1 MLRFMKAKGQ
11 EEIASFFAILM
22 FAAVAAVIFGVLN
35 FTSGNVEQL
44 ISSEFK
50 DTDLQEALLTF
61 LRTPDQDGKNMA
73 DVMVE
78 MMNKEDAGKNSEDP
92 LLIGFMESTR
102 AYFDYDSKLAWMM
115 AISDAS
121 RADEP
126 YYMFSNRELY
136 ESRGGYFLPVFY
148 RVGRVP
154 DDLESVSVYIPN
166 PYGNAKNIKV
176 MLFRVP
182 VYEESEFKRVKD

>member
-1 MLRFMKAKGQ
+1 
-11 EEIASFFAILM
+11 M
-22 FAAVAAVIFGVLN
+22 FAAVASLIFGILN
-35 FTSGNVEQL
+35 FTSGNVEQR
-44 ISSEFK
+44 ISSEFG

-61 LRTPDQDGKNMA
+61 LRTPNQDGKNMA
-73 DVMVE
+73 DIIVE

-92 LLIGFMESTR
+92 LLLAFMESTR

-121 RADEP
+121 KADEP
-126 YYMFSNRELY
+126 YYMFSNKALY
-136 ESRGGYFLPVFY
+136 ESRWGYFLPVFY
-148 RVGRVP
+148 QVGKIP
-154 DDLESVSVYIPN
+154 DDLESVGVYIPN

-182 VYEESEFKRVKD
+182 VYEESEFKRVES